1 MEALETDHHDT
12 FAVLEAVC
20 GNGDIGLR
28 IHQRNEVGG
37 GSQDLAV
44 HRGGQV
50 LILEL
55 HIGGM
60 ALVLTDALQH
70 DLAEVE
76 AGPGLPQH
84 IRDLALKELE
94 ALGHFKEMLLRRLV
108 TAVLDSAD
116 GLAQLLAAGDDAVDA
131 KFLHLFAAHGIKRH
145 GDGSAAAHGDRPG
158 QLLRPFVG
166 DGLKD
171 AAVALL
177 VHQRHRRCL
186 DTADGK
192 GHHLQF
198 REGTAHAVHIHHRH
212 IQPGRRSDG
221 QHGVDAAGLDGHKG
235 VDLPAEELGDHIKEL
250 FVFVAADG
258 LLRQYRRRAH
268 HGDGDNKGVIRHL
281 LRVQQRDRAAL
292 LYGADGHQLAY
303 IGITATTGAQ
313 QRRTGGNIFDLRDSD
328 FSHDLFLLSL

>member
-1 MEALETDHHDT
+1 
-12 FAVLEAVC
+12 
-20 GNGDIGLR
+20 
-28 IHQRNEVGG
+28 
-37 GSQDLAV
+37 
-44 HRGGQV
+44 
-50 LILEL
+50 
-55 HIGGM
+55 
-60 ALVLTDALQH
+60 
-70 DLAEVE
+70 
-76 AGPGLPQH
+76 
-84 IRDLALKELE
+84 
-94 ALGHFKEMLLRRLV
+94 MLLRRLV

-221 QHGVDAAGLDGHKG
+221 QHGVDAAGLD
-235 VDLPAEELGDHIKEL
+235 
-250 FVFVAADG
+250 AADG

-292 LYGADGHQLAY
+292 LYGTDGHQLAY
-303 IGITATTGAQ
+303 IGITATAGAQ
-313 QRRTGGNIFDLRDSD
+313 QRRAGGNIFDLRDSD